1 MVGWAWP
8 VKNHVSMELRYHL
21 TVVTV
26 SVIPATVGRAA
37 TASALGMGI
46 AMMKEHSVYV
56 MRRGVEASVNCLVV
70 LGRLRTAVGMD
81 PAMQL
86 HKPASAFQVS
96 LWYRTLQFYTAKGG
110 GGEKTASQK
119 VFILII
125 CHKQGGQD
133 TIAASQSARMTVHTM
148 VYAMPQVA

>member
-1 MVGWAWP
+1 MVGWVWP
-8 VKNHVSMELRYHL
+8 VRNHASMELRYHL

-26 SVIPATVGRAA
+26 SVTPATVGKAA

-46 AMMKEHSVYV
+46 AMMKERSVYV
-56 MRRGVEASVNCLVV
+56 MRHGVAASVNCLVV

-86 HKPASAFQVS
+86 HKPASACQAS
-96 LWYRTLQFYTAKGG
+96 LWYRALQFDTAFGG
-110 GGEKTASQK
+110 GKIASK
-119 VFILII
+119 EIFVLII

-133 TIAASQSARMTVHTM
+133 TTAASQSARMTVHTM